1 MSSFQFNITLEQ
13 ASKTN
18 NANDSLSSGNLL
30 SGISNKNTKKKRKI
44 RSFQDFIDGSIKKP
58 EEFIPKNPL
67 SPEFHVTSTKN
78 DNVEKLSLSKATSTV
93 SNQRNSLS
101 DLNVFSDTPIENFN
115 LNSRILSTL
124 KDKMN
129 IHQFTHIQAQCMEPF
144 LKSCNGINGK
154 DIMLKSF
161 TGSGKTLAYVI
172 PLIQKLQQFSDKH
185 RINRE
190 LGTLVLILAPTREL
204 CIQIEKV
211 FREVSQYLP
220 FYVTGTIMGGE
231 NRKSEKAR
239 LRKGIHILVAT
250 PGRLHDHLQNTQSF
264 KHENLQYIVLDEAD
278 RLLDL
283 GFEKKINEIFD
294 ILKRSWMT
302 EQQGILK
309 ENEQNLDGTD
319 AGSIEGNAQKE
330 QQQQQ
335 LMLKKRPQMMLIS
348 ATLNSAVDRL
358 SSILVDPVLIGFNSL
373 TIGNPK
379 NKALMADITG
389 KGLMTTSEIRNDLA
403 SYADNTFTI
412 PSSLKQYVV
421 IVPCKLR
428 LVTLLCFLRAKKS
441 KTIVFLSCCDS
452 VEFHYRLFK
461 QSKLEINQE
470 ITEVVENQD
479 DKLLPS
485 SRELFML
492 HGNLEQKER
501 TKIYF
506 DFLKSTDGILF
517 CTDVAARGLDLPG
530 TEWIVLYD
538 PPSEPK
544 DYIHRIGRTA
554 RIGHE
559 GNSLLFLQPHEDLY
573 KDLLRQYNIEIHE
586 ISGEDLLERSA
597 LQFFPVIRRKRLT
610 AMEATSILQIAM
622 EQTVD
627 GHSSLKELAVKAFKS
642 SIKSYSTHSKA
653 TKYIFHVNNL
663 HKGHLAK
670 AFALKDKPSE
680 FLSAKNG
687 TNNNAGE
694 RMQGV
699 FGDMNRKR
707 KRKLSANEK
716 LQLHKEFEKNRPI
729 PILSG
734 KQDIPTLMKNS
745 LHFKKLNLLDMTN
758 EFASGLPSHKSYSAK
773 KTKH

>member
-1 MSSFQFNITLEQ
+1 
-13 ASKTN
+13 
-18 NANDSLSSGNLL
+18 
-30 SGISNKNTKKKRKI
+30 
-44 RSFQDFIDGSIKKP
+44 
-58 EEFIPKNPL
+58 
-67 SPEFHVTSTKN
+67 
-78 DNVEKLSLSKATSTV
+78 
-93 SNQRNSLS
+93 
-101 DLNVFSDTPIENFN
+101 
-115 LNSRILSTL
+115 
-124 KDKMN
+124 MN
-129 IHQFTHIQAQCMEPF
+129 IHQFTHIQTQCMEPF
-144 LKSCNGINGK
+144 LKVSDGINGK
-154 DIMLKSF
+154 DIMVKSF

-172 PLIQKLQQFSDKH
+172 PLVQKLQQFSEKH

-204 CIQIEKV
+204 CIQIGKV

-264 KHENLQYIVLDEAD
+264 KYENLQYIVLDEAD

-294 ILKRSWMT
+294 ILKRSWIAD
-302 EQQGILK
+302 QQGIPK
-309 ENEQNLDGTD
+309 ENKRNHDDTD
-319 AGSIEGNAQKE
+319 LLSLEDSVQK
-330 QQQQQ
+330 QQQPI
-335 LMLKKRPQMMLIS
+335 MKKRPQMMLIS
-348 ATLNSAVDRL
+348 ATLNAAVDRL
-358 SSILVDPVLIGFNSL
+358 SSILIDPVLIGFTSL

-379 NKALMADITG
+379 NKALMTDITG
-389 KGLMTTSEIRNDLA
+389 KGLMTASEIRKDSTA
-403 SYADNTFTI
+403 STDNTFTI

-461 QSKLEINQE
+461 QSKLEIKQE
-470 ITEVVENQD
+470 AMEPGESQD
-479 DKLLPS
+479 DNKLLPS

-506 DFLKSTDGILF
+506 EFLRSTDGILL

-573 KDLLRQYNIEIHE
+573 KDLLRQYQINIHE

-597 LQFFPVIRRKRLT
+597 LQFFPVTRRKRLT
-610 AMEATSILQIAM
+610 AMEATSILQVAM
-622 EQTVD
+622 EQAVD
-627 GHSSLKELAVKAFKS
+627 LHSSLKELAVKAFKS

-663 HKGHLAK
+663 HKGHWAK

-680 FLSAKNG
+680 FLSVMNG
-687 TNNNAGE
+687 ASNNTEE
-694 RMQGV
+694 RSQGV
-699 FGDMNRKR
+699 SGEMNRKR

-758 EFASGLPSHKSYSAK
+758 EFASGLSSHKSSSAK
-773 KTKH
+773 KSKK